1 MNRKIEKI
9 VKTYFYFN
17 SSERKSI
24 ISLIIL
30 IILLIALPQLYFK
43 LFPIE
48 KVDIQITELK
58 EQEAKFFEVNQTS
71 ETDDETSSSTINA
84 TKKVDPNTANDEEL
98 ASLGF
103 SSKNIRTIRNY
114 LIKGGSFKSAEDLK
128 KLYGVDKNLLEKILP
143 LVEIKNENKPTK
155 TEALKRDSL
164 YKNNNKKVFEV
175 LEINAADS
183 ESLVKLY
190 RIGPN
195 LASKIINYRS
205 KLGGFLNLNQLTEI
219 WGFDED
225 ILYDLQGKIR
235 VDASKAKRL
244 NLNNV
249 DLETLKQHPYY
260 KFKLSQAIVNYRLQ
274 HGTFKSMSE
283 LRNIRIVNDSIF
295 KLISFYGYVD

>member
-17 SSERKSI
+17 NSERKSI
-24 ISLIIL
+24 IVLIIL
-30 IILLIALPQLYFK
+30 IILCVAIPQVYFK
-43 LFPIE
+43 LFPID
-48 KVDIQITELK
+48 KVDIRINELK
-58 EQEAKFFEVNQTS
+58 EQEANFFNVNQTL
-71 ETDDETSSSTINA
+71 ETNDETISSKIN
-84 TKKVDPNTANDEEL
+84 TTNKFDPNTANDEDL
-98 ASLGF
+98 TSLGL

-114 LIKGGSFKSAEDLK
+114 QAKGGNFKTAEDLK
-128 KLYGVDKNLLEKILP
+128 KLYGINKNIIEKIIP
-143 LVEIKNENKPTK
+143 LVEIRNEDKPYQNSPFK
-155 TEALKRDSL
+155 LDSL
-164 YKNNNKKVFEV
+164 NKNKGKKVFEV

-190 RIGPN
+190 RIGSS
-195 LASKIINYRS
+195 LASKIINYRN

-225 ILYDLQGKIR
+225 ILYDLQGKIK
-235 VDASKAKRL
+235 VDASKARRL

-274 HGTFKSMSE
+274 HGNFKSMLD

-295 KLISFYGYVD
+295 KLISMYGYVE

>member
-17 SSERKSI
+17 NSERKSI
-24 ISLIIL
+24 IALIIL
-30 IILLIALPQLYFK
+30 IILCIATPQIYFK
-43 LFPIE
+43 LFPVE
-48 KVDIQITELK
+48 KVNIQITELK
-58 EQEAKFFEVNQTS
+58 EQEPSFFNVNQTS
-71 ETDDETSSSTINA
+71 ETEEETSSSTINSI
-84 TKKVDPNTANDEEL
+84 KKFDPNTASDEEL

-103 SSKNIRTIRNY
+103 SLKNIRTIRNY
-114 LIKGGSFKSAEDLK
+114 LSKGGSFKLPEDLK
-128 KLYGVDKNLLEKILP
+128 KLYGVDKDVVEKTIH
-143 LVEIKNENKPTK
+143 LVEIRNENKPYQNTPFK
-155 TEALKRDSL
+155 LDSL
-164 YKNNNKKVFEV
+164 NKTRGKKAFEV

-190 RIGPN
+190 RIGPG
-195 LASKIINYRS
+195 LASKIINYRN
-205 KLGGFLNLNQLTEI
+205 KLGGFLNLKQLTEI

-225 ILYDLQGKIR
+225 ILYDLQGKIK

-244 NLNNV
+244 NLNKV

-274 HGTFKSMSE
+274 HGDFKSMAE

-295 KLISFYGYVD
+295 KLISIYGYVE

>member
-17 SSERKSI
+17 TSERKSI
-24 ISLIIL
+24 VALVIL
-30 IILLIALPQLYFK
+30 IILCIALPQVYFK
-43 LFPIE
+43 LFPVE
-48 KVDIQITELK
+48 KVNIQITELK
-58 EQEAKFFEVNQTS
+58 EKEANFFSVNQTS
-71 ETDDETSSSTINA
+71 ESDDEKISATINSIN
-84 TKKVDPNTANDEEL
+84 KFDPNTASDKDL

-114 LIKGGSFKSAEDLK
+114 LSKGGSFKLPEDLN
-128 KLYGVDKNLLEKILP
+128 KLYGVDKDVIEKTIP
-143 LVEIKNENKPTK
+143 LVEIRNENKPYQNTSFK
-155 TEALKRDSL
+155 QDSL
-164 YKNNNKKVFEV
+164 KKTKGKKVFEV

-190 RIGPN
+190 RIGPS
-195 LASKIINYRS
+195 LASKIINYRN

-225 ILYDLQGKIR
+225 ILYDLQGKIK
-235 VDASKAKRL
+235 VDANRAKRL

-274 HGTFKSMSE
+274 HGNFKSMND
-283 LRNIRIVNDSIF
+283 LRNIRIVNDSIL
-295 KLISFYGYVD
+295 KLISIYGYVD

>member
-24 ISLIIL
+24 IALITLIIL
-30 IILLIALPQLYFK
+30 CIAIPQLYFK
-43 LFPIE
+43 LFPLK

-58 EQEAKFFEVNQTS
+58 EQEPNFFNVNQIT
-71 ETDDETSSSTINA
+71 ETDEETTLSTINVI
-84 TKKVDPNTANDEEL
+84 KKFDPNTASDEKL
-98 ASLGF
+98 TSLGF
-103 SSKNIRTIRNY
+103 SSKNIRTLRNY
-114 LIKGGSFKSAEDLK
+114 LSKGGSFTTPEDLK
-128 KLYGVDKNLLEKILP
+128 KLYGVDKDVIEKTIP
-143 LVEIKNENKPTK
+143 FVEIKNENKPYLNSPFK
-155 TEALKRDSL
+155 LDSL
-164 YKNNNKKVFEV
+164 NKNKSKKVFEV

-190 RIGPN
+190 RIGPS
-195 LASKIINYRS
+195 LASKIINYRN
-205 KLGGFLNLNQLTEI
+205 KLGGFLSLNQLTEI

-225 ILYDLQGKIR
+225 ILYDLQGKIT
-235 VDASKAKRL
+235 VNASKARRL

-274 HGTFKSMSE
+274 HGNFKSMAD

-295 KLISFYGYVD
+295 KLISIYGYVD

>member
-17 SSERKSI
+17 TSERKSI
-24 ISLIIL
+24 VALVIL
-30 IILLIALPQLYFK
+30 IILCIALPQIYFK
-43 LFPIE
+43 LFPVE
-48 KVDIQITELK
+48 KVNIQITELK
-58 EQEAKFFEVNQTS
+58 EKEANFFGVNQTS
-71 ETDDETSSSTINA
+71 ESDDEKISATINSIN
-84 TKKVDPNTANDEEL
+84 KFDPNTASDKDL

-114 LIKGGSFKSAEDLK
+114 LSKGGSFKLPEDLN
-128 KLYGVDKNLLEKILP
+128 KLYGVDKDVIEKTIP
-143 LVEIKNENKPTK
+143 LVEIRNENKPYQNTSFK
-155 TEALKRDSL
+155 QDSL
-164 YKNNNKKVFEV
+164 KKTKGKKVFEV

-190 RIGPN
+190 RIGPS
-195 LASKIINYRS
+195 LASKIINYRN

-225 ILYDLQGKIR
+225 ILYDLQGKIK
-235 VDASKAKRL
+235 VDANRAKRL

-274 HGTFKSMSE
+274 HGNFKSMND
-283 LRNIRIVNDSIF
+283 LRNIRIVNDSIL
-295 KLISFYGYVD
+295 KLISIYGYAD

>member
-17 SSERKSI
+17 TSERKSI
-24 ISLIIL
+24 LALVIL
-30 IILLIALPQLYFK
+30 IILCIALPQVYFK
-43 LFPIE
+43 LFPVE
-48 KVDIQITELK
+48 KVNIQITELK
-58 EQEAKFFEVNQTS
+58 EKEANFFSVNQTS
-71 ETDDETSSSTINA
+71 ESDDEKISATINSIN
-84 TKKVDPNTANDEEL
+84 KFDPNTASDKDL

-114 LIKGGSFKSAEDLK
+114 LSKGGSFKLPEDLN
-128 KLYGVDKNLLEKILP
+128 KLYGVDKDVIEKTIP
-143 LVEIKNENKPTK
+143 LVEIRNENKPYQNTSFK
-155 TEALKRDSL
+155 QDSL
-164 YKNNNKKVFEV
+164 KKTKGKKVFEV

-190 RIGPN
+190 RIGPS
-195 LASKIINYRS
+195 LASKIINYRN

-225 ILYDLQGKIR
+225 ILYDLQGKIK
-235 VDASKAKRL
+235 VDANRAKRL

-274 HGTFKSMSE
+274 HGNFKSMND
-283 LRNIRIVNDSIF
+283 LRNIRIVNDSIL
-295 KLISFYGYVD
+295 KLISIYGYVD

>member
-17 SSERKSI
+17 NSERRSI
-24 ISLIIL
+24 VALIIL
-30 IILLIALPQLYFK
+30 IILCIALPQLYFK
-43 LFPIE
+43 LFPVE

-58 EQEAKFFEVNQTS
+58 EKEANFFSVNQSS
-71 ETDDETSSSTINA
+71 ESDDENTSATINS
-84 TKKVDPNTANDEEL
+84 TNKFDPNTASDEDL

-114 LIKGGSFKSAEDLK
+114 LSKGGSFKSPEDLK
-128 KLYGVDKNLLEKILP
+128 KLYGVDKDLIEKTIP
-143 LVEIKNENKPTK
+143 LVEIRNENKPYQNTPFKKDSHNKTK
-155 TEALKRDSL
+155 S
-164 YKNNNKKVFEV
+164 KKVFEV

-190 RIGPN
+190 RIGPG
-195 LASKIINYRS
+195 LASKIIDYRG

-225 ILYDLQGKIR
+225 ILYDLQGKIK
-235 VDASKAKRL
+235 VDASKAHRL

-274 HGTFKSMSE
+274 HGKFKSMTD

-295 KLISFYGYVD
+295 KLISIYGYVD